1 MAEPNFENRTL
12 FHGDN
17 LEFLRGMNSDT
28 VDLVATDPPFNKGR
42 DFHAT
47 PDSVASGASF
57 QDRWSWD
64 RDVHEEWVDKLAN
77 DWTKTYNVIQG
88 SRNSYGNDMGAFLC
102 FMAVRLIEMRR
113 VLKPTGAI
121 YLHCDPTASHYLKEL
136 MDAIFGRHNFRNEV
150 VWKRTNAPTA
160 SPYQFGSVHDKLLF
174 YGMSPATRLRPI
186 FIPYTAEYIA
196 KNYKKKDHRGPFH
209 PAPLT
214 AQGIRHGDSGRPWR
228 GVDVTGRSLHWVCP
242 TALPKGL
249 SLPDDWRSCS
259 TQEKL
264 DWLDAKGMIYWPPK
278 GSMPRFKRYL
288 STVRGTRA
296 SDVMI
301 DIPAVMGGSNENT
314 GYPTQKPLALYERI
328 ISTSSDEGDVVLDPF
343 CGCATTPVAAERLG
357 RQWVGMDI
365 WDKAHEVVLD
375 RLRDE
380 GLIADGKAATGRLLT
395 TGQVHYLT
403 EPPIR
408 TDANE
413 ETIPFLAVQ
422 QREKEPS
429 DGMSNAQ
436 RKVELLHRM
445 RKKYNGKL
453 LCEGCFREFDHE
465 RYFVLDH
472 VTPRSYGGSNNI
484 GNRMLLCWPCNRDKS
499 DDKTVGGLHKMNL
512 KAGTMKPGVVREDV
526 TTYRKR
532 VATKR

>member
-1 MAEPNFENRTL
+1 MIERNFQNRTL
-12 FHGDN
+12 YHGDN
-17 LEFLRGMNSDT
+17 LEFLRGMNSNT

-47 PDSVASGASF
+47 PDSVSAGASF
-57 QDRWSWD
+57 QDRWSWN
-64 RDVHEEWVDKLAN
+64 RDVHEDWVDSLAD
-77 DWTKTYNVIQG
+77 DWPKTLNVIQG
-88 SRNSYGNDMGAFLC
+88 SRNSYGDDMGAFLC

-113 VLKPTGAI
+113 VLKPTGSI
-121 YLHCDPTASHYLKEL
+121 YVHCDPTASHYLKEL
-136 MDAIFGRHNFRNEV
+136 LDAIFGRWHFQNDIVWMRSLSHNMKSKGFQRVNDVLLYYTKSDDYTFNDVYEGYSAAQL
-150 VWKRTNAPTA
+150 KRYKKEAGTGRLFKAENLTFSTA
-160 SPYQFGSVHDKLLF
+160 NKSRQFEWRGTKPPPHRSWGASYEQLEEWYGQGRILLKKNDCPRMDGLKV
-174 YGMSPATRLRPI
+174 YLDEMPGKPAT
-186 FIPYTAEYIA
+186 T
-196 KNYKKKDHRGPFH
+196 NW
-209 PAPLT
+209 T
-214 AQGIRHGDSGRPWR
+214 
-228 GVDVTGRSLHWVCP
+228 
-242 TALPKGL
+242 
-249 SLPDDWRSCS
+249 
-259 TQEKL
+259 
-264 DWLDAKGMIYWPPK
+264 
-278 GSMPRFKRYL
+278 
-288 STVRGTRA
+288 
-296 SDVMI
+296 
-301 DIPAVMGGSNENT
+301 DIPRIGNT
-314 GYPTQKPLALYERI
+314 SKERIGYPTQKPLALYERI
-328 ISTSSDEGDVVLDPF
+328 IRASSNEGDLVLDPF

-365 WDKAHEVVLD
+365 WDKAHEVVLN

-395 TGQVHYLT
+395 TGQVHYST
-403 EPPIR
+403 EPPVR

-436 RKVELLHRM
+436 RKAELLRRM
-445 RKKYNGKL
+445 AEKYSGKL

-512 KAGTMKPGVVREDV
+512 RAGTMKPGVVREDV
-526 TTYRKR
+526 TAYRKR